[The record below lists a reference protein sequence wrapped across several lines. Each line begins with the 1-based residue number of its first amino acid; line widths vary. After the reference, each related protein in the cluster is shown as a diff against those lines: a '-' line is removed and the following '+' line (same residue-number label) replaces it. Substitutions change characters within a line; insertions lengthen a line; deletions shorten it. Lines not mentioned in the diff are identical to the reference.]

1 MAISKKASKR
11 TTSPGREA
19 AGAQAAARSAQSQ
32 KAASAAAR
40 ETQSVRQF
48 AKTRMT
54 AIRAHVQARGQRQ
67 QAKRDSR

>member
-1 MAISKKASKR
+1 MAISKKASIR
-11 TTSPGREA
+11 TTSPEREA
-19 AGAQAAARSAQSQ
+19 TGKQAATRSAQRQ

-40 ETQSVRQF
+40 ETQHIRQF

-54 AIRAHVQARGQRQ
+54 TIRAHVQARGQRQ